1 MQQGGGGWV
10 SGQQMTPL
18 CVMLP
23 WRGTR
28 GGDIRARQDIR
39 QDKYFMLQVCSD
51 FWIWARKDIGQQD

>member
-1 MQQGGGGWV
+1 MQEGV

-28 GGDIRARQDIR
+28 GGDIRARQDIK
-39 QDKYFMLQVCSD
+39 DKINISSCKLRAQTAEYEEEE
-51 FWIWARKDIGQQD
+51 I

>member
-1 MQQGGGGWV
+1 MVKMQEGV

-28 GGDIRARQDIR
+28 GGDIRARQDIK
-39 QDKYFMLQVCSD
+39 DKINISSCKLRAQTAEYEEEE
-51 FWIWARKDIGQQD
+51 I